1 VAAKAVALKEAAEPA
16 FTGYARQVI
25 ANAKALAEGLRAEG
39 MRPVSG
45 GTDTHLA
52 LIDLRALRITGRE
65 AEERCTASGI
75 TLNKN
80 AIPYDP
86 EKPMTASGIR
96 VGTPSVTTQGMRE
109 PQMREIAAL
118 IAGAVRGEDVSARVG
133 ALVADFPAYP
143 SAS

>member
-1 VAAKAVALKEAAEPA
+1 
-16 FTGYARQVI
+16 
-25 ANAKALAEGLRAEG
+25 

-52 LIDLRALRITGRE
+52 LIDLRDARGDRARRPRSAATPR
-65 AEERCTASGI
+65 RI

-86 EKPMTASGIR
+86 QKPMVASGIR

-109 PQMREIAAL
+109 GEMRQS
-118 IAGAVRGEDVSARVG
+118 RRR
-133 ALVADFPAYP
+133 
-143 SAS
+143 